1 MSYKKNV
8 SMIRAFN
15 RGCFACVMSCVAGLS
30 MAFAV
35 DDKPNVVLLV
45 ADDLGYGDLSCYGQR
60 KLETPNIDRL
70 AGEGMKFTD
79 FYSGNT
85 VCSPSRACLMTG
97 QHPGRVHC
105 RGNGDESVIAALDS
119 SMTTLPRL
127 FKNAGYAT
135 GAFGKWGLG
144 VTTEPGRPNPL
155 THGFDHF
162 SGWKSQRIAHTY
174 YPTSIVRDGKEHQ
187 LDPGTYVHDLI
198 MADAFSFI
206 RHEAETGKPFFCY
219 VPTAIPH
226 AAMHA
231 PKDLHEKWR
240 KKFPE
245 FDDNV
250 GKYTAGSDDL
260 CPDVKNPIAGFA
272 AMIEHLDDQVGEL
285 LDVLREE
292 NIEDKTLILFCSDNG
307 AHREGGHSPEFWNST
322 GPLRGIKRDLY
333 EGGIRSPLLAR
344 WVGTVAP
351 GSQSN
356 HISAFW
362 DIVPTIAELAGQ
374 PSPAQSNGVSLLP
387 TLVGNKSLQ
396 KEHEYL
402 YWEHPQAVKRD
413 QAIRVGRWK
422 GVVRNWKKGSTG
434 AFELYNLDDDLSEH
448 HDVSS
453 QHPQIVQD
461 MQRLMVEAHHD
472 IP

>member
-1 MSYKKNV
+1 MLCSV
-8 SMIRAFN
+8 
-15 RGCFACVMSCVAGLS
+15 ACAVFCVFGLS
-30 MAFAV
+30 MAFAA
-35 DDKPNVVLLV
+35 DNKPNVVLLV
-45 ADDLGYGDLSCYGQR
+45 ADDLGYGDLSCYGQK

-105 RGNGDESVIAALDS
+105 RGNGDESVIAALDP

-144 VTTEPGRPNPL
+144 VTTEHGRPNPL

-174 YPTSIVRDGKEHQ
+174 YPTSIVRDGREQKLE
-187 LDPGTYVHDLI
+187 PGTYVHDLI
-198 MADAFSFI
+198 MADAFAFI
-206 RHEAETGKPFFCY
+206 RHEAKAGKPFFCY

-285 LDVLREE
+285 LEVLRRE
-292 NIEDKTLILFCSDNG
+292 NIEDNTLVLFCSDNG

-322 GPLRGIKRDLY
+322 GPLKGIKRDLY

-362 DIVPTIAELAGQ
+362 DILPTMAELARQ
-374 PSPAQSNGVSLLP
+374 PSPSQSTGVSFLP
-387 TLVGNKSLQ
+387 TLVGRKNLQ

-448 HDVSS
+448 HDVAS
-453 QHPQIVQD
+453 QHPEIVQN

>member
-1 MSYKKNV
+1 MLCS
-8 SMIRAFN
+8 
-15 RGCFACVMSCVAGLS
+15 FACIVFHIVDLS
-30 MAFAV
+30 VGCAA
-35 DDKPNVVLLV
+35 DNKPNVVLLV
-45 ADDLGYGDLSCYGQR
+45 ADDLGYGDLSCYGQK

-70 AGEGMKFTD
+70 AADGMQFRD

-119 SMTTLPRL
+119 SMITLPRM

-174 YPTSIVRDGKEHQ
+174 YPTSIVRDGKEEI
-187 LDPGTYVHDLI
+187 LDRSTYVHDLI
-198 MADAFSFI
+198 MEDALSFI
-206 RHEAETGKPFFCY
+206 RREAESSTPFFCY
-219 VPTAIPH
+219 IPTAIPH

-231 PKDLHEKWR
+231 PKNLHEKWR

-245 FDDNV
+245 FDERI
-250 GKYTAGSDDL
+250 GKYSAGAGEV

-272 AMIEHLDDQVGEL
+272 AMIEHLDNQVGEL
-285 LDVLREE
+285 LDLLHQEKIE
-292 NIEDKTLILFCSDNG
+292 NNTLVLFCSDNG
-307 AHREGGHSPEFWNST
+307 AHREGGHLPEFWNST

-344 WVGTVAP
+344 WVGTVRP
-351 GSQSN
+351 GSTSN
-356 HISAFW
+356 HVSAFW
-362 DIVPTIAELAGQ
+362 DILPTMAELTGQ
-374 PSPAQSNGVSLLP
+374 PSPTQSNGVSLLP
-387 TLVGNKSLQ
+387 TLVGKQSDQ

-402 YWEHPQAVKRD
+402 YWEHPQAAKRD
-413 QAIRVGRWK
+413 QAIRVGPWK
-422 GVVRNWKKGSTG
+422 GIVRNWKKGATG
-434 AFELYNLDDDLSEH
+434 AFELYNLEG
-448 HDVSS
+448 DVGEQNDVAS
-453 QHPQIVQD
+453 QHPEIVEN

-472 IP
+472 VP

>member
-1 MSYKKNV
+1 MLCSV
-8 SMIRAFN
+8 
-15 RGCFACVMSCVAGLS
+15 ACAVFCVFGLS
-30 MAFAV
+30 MAFAA
-35 DDKPNVVLLV
+35 DNKPNVVLLV
-45 ADDLGYGDLSCYGQR
+45 ADDLGYGDLSCYGQK

-105 RGNGDESVIAALDS
+105 RGNGDESVIAALEP

-144 VTTEPGRPNPL
+144 VTTEHGRPNPL

-174 YPTSIVRDGKEHQ
+174 YPTSIVRDGREQKLE
-187 LDPGTYVHDLI
+187 PGTYVHDLI

-206 RHEAETGKPFFCY
+206 RHEAKAGKPFFCY

-285 LDVLREE
+285 LEVLRRE
-292 NIEDKTLILFCSDNG
+292 NIEDNTLVLFCSDNG

-322 GPLRGIKRDLY
+322 GPLKGIKRDLY

-362 DIVPTIAELAGQ
+362 DILPTMAELTRQ
-374 PSPAQSNGVSLLP
+374 PSPSQSTGVSFLP
-387 TLVGNKSLQ
+387 TLVGHKNLQ

-448 HDVSS
+448 HDVAS
-453 QHPQIVQD
+453 QHPEIVQN

>member
-1 MSYKKNV
+1 MLCSV
-8 SMIRAFN
+8 
-15 RGCFACVMSCVAGLS
+15 ACAVFCVFGLS
-30 MAFAV
+30 MAFAA
-35 DDKPNVVLLV
+35 DNKPNVVLLV
-45 ADDLGYGDLSCYGQR
+45 ADDLGYGDLSCYGQK

-105 RGNGDESVIAALDS
+105 RGNGDESVIAALDP

-144 VTTEPGRPNPL
+144 VTTEHGRPNPL

-174 YPTSIVRDGKEHQ
+174 YPTSIVRDGREQKLE
-187 LDPGTYVHDLI
+187 PGTYVHDLI

-206 RHEAETGKPFFCY
+206 RHEAKAGKPFFCY

-285 LDVLREE
+285 LEVLRRE
-292 NIEDKTLILFCSDNG
+292 NIEDNTLVLFCSDNG

-322 GPLRGIKRDLY
+322 GPLKGIKRDLY

-362 DIVPTIAELAGQ
+362 DILPTMAELARQ
-374 PSPAQSNGVSLLP
+374 PSPSQSTGVSFLP
-387 TLVGNKSLQ
+387 TLVGHKNLQ

-448 HDVSS
+448 HDVAS
-453 QHPQIVQD
+453 QHPEVVQD